1 MELNANQLAILK
13 SRYLRRNEQGDII
26 ETPEEM
32 FWRVAKTVAAA
43 EANFGAD
50 SCQVAA
56 WADKF
61 YDMMRSLEFLPNS
74 PTLMNCGRKLGQL
87 AACFVLSVED
97 SVEQIFDALKYTAI
111 IHRSG
116 GGTGFDFSLLR
127 PKGTQVGD
135 GFGKAAGPVS
145 FMRIFNAATEEIK
158 QSGVRRGANMG
169 ILRVDHPDIY
179 EFIACKKEEGE
190 LRNFNISVAVTDQF
204 IDAVQSG
211 SDWPLSFKGEVYK
224 VTDARELFASIV
236 HHAHK
241 RGDPGILFIDAI
253 NRANPTPALGFI
265 RATNPCGEQPLLD
278 YESCTLGSINLLN
291 MVSNG
296 AVDWRRLKTAVESAV
311 RFLDN
316 VIEINRFPL
325 SQIAEAT
332 LLTRK
337 IGLGVMGWADMLFR
351 LGIPYDSEAA
361 LQLAEELMAFIS
373 ETARQTS
380 IDLARERGTFPAW
393 RQSIYYPRTLL
404 RNATLTTIAPTG
416 SISAIAGTSSGIE
429 PVYGLAYFRV
439 ILDQN
444 ELWTAD
450 KPFLDYLHNN
460 LSREVREKVLKTICQ
475 KGSIQGL
482 NEIDAKARS
491 IFKTALEIDPQWHL
505 RMQAAFQ
512 KHTDNAVSKTV
523 NLPNNTTAE
532 QVARIFEQAHELG
545 LKGITVYRS
554 GSRSRQPLN
563 LPVDCR
569 ICR

>member
-1 MELNANQLAILK
+1 MELNANQLTILK

-87 AACFVLSVED
+87 AACFVLPVED
-97 SVEQIFDALKYTAI
+97 SVEQIFTALKYTAI

-224 VTDARELFASIV
+224 VTDARELFTSIV

-278 YESCTLGSINLLN
+278 
-291 MVSNG
+291 NG
-296 AVDWRRLKTAVESAV
+296 YY
-311 RFLDN
+311 FL
-316 VIEINRFPL
+316 
-325 SQIAEAT
+325 
-332 LLTRK
+332 
-337 IGLGVMGWADMLFR
+337 
-351 LGIPYDSEAA
+351 
-361 LQLAEELMAFIS
+361 
-373 ETARQTS
+373 
-380 IDLARERGTFPAW
+380 
-393 RQSIYYPRTLL
+393 
-404 RNATLTTIAPTG
+404 
-416 SISAIAGTSSGIE
+416 
-429 PVYGLAYFRV
+429 
-439 ILDQN
+439 
-444 ELWTAD
+444 
-450 KPFLDYLHNN
+450 H
-460 LSREVREKVLKTICQ
+460 
-475 KGSIQGL
+475 
-482 NEIDAKARS
+482 
-491 IFKTALEIDPQWHL
+491 
-505 RMQAAFQ
+505 
-512 KHTDNAVSKTV
+512 
-523 NLPNNTTAE
+523 
-532 QVARIFEQAHELG
+532 
-545 LKGITVYRS
+545 
-554 GSRSRQPLN
+554 PLN
-563 LPVDCR
+563 CR
-569 ICR
+569 YKRNSDILRPNPGPYIRHLQE